1 MPLMVSDATAASRTG
16 ALSRDAIVGAALR
29 VTAEYGT
36 DGLTMRAVGQQLGV
50 SAMAL
55 YHHLRNKDEL
65 IELVASEVLAGVVPL
80 HLDTDGWEGSLRR
93 HLRSLLEQQA
103 RYPGINRLLF
113 ERPMLGTNAGQVSEG
128 VEFFVRAGF
137 DESQARL
144 AWTFMI
150 TYAHG
155 RLSVEANLRG
165 VDAGD
170 HRHAEFSS
178 ADYVAYGI
186 EATIAGIA
194 ALGPR
199 TSARGP
205 RGYRS

>member
-1 MPLMVSDATAASRTG
+1 MTADATSLSRPGT
-16 ALSRDAIVGAALR
+16 LSRDAIVGAALR
-29 VTAEYGT
+29 VTADCGT
-36 DGLTMRAVGQQLGV
+36 DGLTMRAVGQQLNV

-55 YHHLRNKDEL
+55 YHHVRNKDEL
-65 IELVASEVLAGVVPL
+65 IELVATEVLAGVVPL
-80 HLDTDGWEGSLRR
+80 ELDSDGWEGSLRR
-93 HLRSLLEQQA
+93 HLRSLLEQQG
-103 RYPGINRLLF
+103 RYPGINRVLY
-113 ERPMLGTNAGQVSEG
+113 ERPMLGASADHVRLG
-128 VEFFVRAGF
+128 VAFFVEAGF
-137 DESQARL
+137 EEAQARL
-144 AWTFMI
+144 AWTFMN

-194 ALGPR
+194 ALG
-199 TSARGP
+199 
-205 RGYRS
+205 RSR